1 MGQELVVVGLRFNPP
16 PGWPAAPEGFIPEPG
31 WQPDPS
37 WPPPPPGWQ
46 LWLLD
51 DQPPGQAWTP
61 PGQAWTPP
69 GQAGPSAATTTPGQ
83 AWMPPGQAEP
93 SAATTPPG
101 QGWPS
106 AATTPGQGWQ
116 ALPGYGTGRPDV
128 GVGPPAG
135 TSGWAIASFV
145 VGLLSVAL
153 LGLATLLSITFGI
166 IALRRIRR
174 LGQKGRGLAIAGL
187 VLSAAWLVVAIVV
200 VIAIGA
206 GGATRSPSTGKIV
219 SRGHLSAFSLATGD
233 CFNNPAGARSVSSV
247 TALPCTQPHNAQ
259 VFAKFKLTGSAFSY
273 PGTTTVVRLAREG
286 CNARTGS
293 INRAK
298 TTSVMTTG
306 ILFPL
311 REDWIAGRRTVSCLV
326 VNPTADLTSSLLN
339 SQPAG

>member
-1 MGQELVVVGLRFNPP
+1 MVVVGLRFNPP
-16 PGWPAAPEGFIPEPG
+16 PGWPAAPEGFTPEPG

-46 LWLLD
+46 LWVLD
-51 DQPPGQAWTP
+51 DQP
-61 PGQAWTPP
+61 
-69 GQAGPSAATTTPGQ
+69 PGQ
-83 AWMPPGQAEP
+83 AWMPPGQAWMPPGQAGP
-93 SAATTPPG
+93 SAVTMPPG

-106 AATTPGQGWQ
+106 AATTPPGPSGWQ
-116 ALPGYGTGRPDV
+116 ALPGYGTGCPDV
-128 GVGPPAG
+128 GAGQPAG

-153 LGLATLLSITFGI
+153 LGLATLLSIIFGI
-166 IALRRIRR
+166 IALKRIRR

-206 GGATRSPSTGKIV
+206 GGATRSASTGKIV
-219 SRGHLSAFSLATGD
+219 SRGHLPAFSLATGD

-247 TALPCTQPHNAQ
+247 TAIPCTQPHNAQ
-259 VFAKFKLTGSAFSY
+259 VYAEFKLTGSDFSY
-273 PGTTTVVRLAREG
+273 PGETAVVRLASEG

-293 INRAK
+293 VNKAK
-298 TTSVMTTG
+298 TTSAMTTRV
-306 ILFPL
+306 LYP
-311 REDWIAGRRTVSCLV
+311 RENSWFVGRRTVSCLV